1 MKTRFTIKLI
11 AACALLVSANAVFS
25 QHSSHRPYPPA
36 PVPVAAQAI
45 GLLKAN
51 LGAEHLQTHLA
62 QTALLTTQQVALYQS
77 LRGYD
82 NAAIPMATFPR

>member
-11 AACALLVSANAVFS
+11 AACALLLSANAVFS
-25 QHSSHRPYPPA
+25 QHSSLRPYPPA

-45 GLLKAN
+45 GLLQAD
-51 LGAEHLQTHLA
+51 LRSEHLQTHLA
-62 QTALLTTQQVALYQS
+62 QTALLSTQQVALYQS

-82 NAAIPMATFPR
+82 SPAIPTATFPR